1 MFKKIFLLLFLFNF
15 LFITSVSAQTPP
27 PEATSETESSPWYSF
42 FTNLFGSDSSQG
54 TQVKTGAKWNYAKEK
69 PNDGQ
74 STAGQ
79 LSDTSENRNYN
90 SQGFDTTTR
99 AIDYKTQKIEKGKY
113 LYHLLNDDDSYEDIG
128 YQSTGCNI
136 IKLTEM
142 ATAYYQRGE
151 KILYNEDGQQIDWDK
166 NIMDQKKIKYDSAD
180 DPCYDTVYD
189 QMPMTPQGT
198 FRKSFI
204 DKITD
209 KINGK
214 DTKLAAA
221 SSGQINNTIRTIIP
235 ASSQADNL
243 TPDIN
248 NATKSTSVV
257 EDSHAE
263 EGNMLLSMIPASAQN
278 LTNSTTDRDNLRN
291 DYTLWLHPDSWEED
305 IPERDENS
313 PTDGTVISCDFPED
327 TSATASATL
336 GCTLDTSSSSS
347 SGTCNGKKSHCR
359 GMSQYGA
366 YGMAKSGKSYLD
378 ILKFY
383 YGDIALRSI
392 GTNNLIK
399 VKITDSSS
407 GCSGSQLGINLEQ
420 YLYGLGEMSDY
431 WGKLGFEALKAQA
444 VAARTYAYVRTKA
457 LSQSICNSSKCQV
470 YKCNNLGKK
479 PLFQKA
485 VNATAGQ
492 IIVDATNHSIFS
504 TEYARSFCG
513 PSKTVTYKTHTI
525 PSVDGSAYE
534 VIGNNGKA
542 PYCK

>member
-1 MFKKIFLLLFLFNF
+1 MFKKIFLLFFLFNF
-15 LFITSVSAQTPP
+15 LFVTSVSAQTPT

-42 FTNLFGSDSSQG
+42 FTNLFGLDSSQG
-54 TQVKTGAKWNYAKEK
+54 TQVKTGASWNYAKEK
-69 PNDGQ
+69 PEE
-74 STAGQ
+74 
-79 LSDTSENRNYN
+79 LPDTSENRDYN

-113 LYHLLNDDDSYEDIG
+113 LYHLLNDDDSYENLE
-128 YQSTGCNI
+128 YKPTGCNKI
-136 IKLTEM
+136 SLKEM
-142 ATAYYQRGE
+142 AAVYYQRGE
-151 KILYNEDGQQIDWDK
+151 KILYNEDGQQLDWNKD
-166 NIMDQKKIKYDSAD
+166 IMDKIEIKYT
-180 DPCYDTVYD
+180 DPLTNTCYDTVYD

-198 FRKSFI
+198 FRKNFL

-209 KINGK
+209 KITGK

-221 SSGQINNTIRTIIP
+221 SSGQINKTIKTIIP
-235 ASSQADNL
+235 ASNQTDTV

-248 NATKSTSVV
+248 DPDKTTNVV
-257 EDSHAE
+257 TDSHTE
-263 EGNMLLSMIPASAQN
+263 EGNMLLNLIPASSQN
-278 LTNSTTDRDNLRN
+278 LTNSATDRDNLRE

-313 PTDGTVISCDFPED
+313 ATDGTVISCDFPED
-327 TSATASATL
+327 TSTTASATL
-336 GCTLDTSSSSS
+336 GCTLDTSNSSSS
-347 SGTCNGKKSHCR
+347 SGTCNGKRSHCR

-407 GCSGSQLGINLEQ
+407 GCSGSQIGINLEQ